1 MPLVISV
8 ATPCSATLV
17 PLQAMQIQRIT
28 LYWLCQVLG
37 WSTLTLVNIVFL
49 VVSDSMNVNA
59 VLYQLSVMVF
69 GIIATNYYR
78 ALILRWRW
86 VEMSISRLLPRVL
99 LASIVLSTLTH
110 LFTAVTFF
118 LLRYDS
124 IMASPA
130 SASLE
135 TDYRLFLS
143 LFNVMFV
150 CFFWSVIYFSY
161 HFIENRN
168 KTLKWE
174 ATINE
179 FELNRLKSQLNPHF
193 IFNALNSVRA
203 LVDEN
208 PPKAKQA
215 ITQLSNLLRNSLSM
229 DKKKLI
235 TLEEEMRTV
244 ADYLAL
250 ETIRF
255 EERLRVQFDIHPD
268 SKHYQV
274 PPMMVQTLVEN
285 GIKHGISK
293 LKEGGIISIQSEI
306 LNGQLVLRITNSG
319 YLEEKA
325 RPESGHGLANT
336 LERLRLLYNNMATFR
351 ILNKEAGQVLTEV
364 KLPIQI

>member
-1 MPLVISV
+1 
-8 ATPCSATLV
+8 
-17 PLQAMQIQRIT
+17 
-28 LYWLCQVLG
+28 
-37 WSTLTLVNIVFL
+37 
-49 VVSDSMNVNA
+49 
-59 VLYQLSVMVF
+59 MVF

-78 ALILRWRW
+78 ALITRWRW
-86 VEMSISRLLPRVL
+86 VEMSIGQLLPRVL
-99 LASIVLSTLTH
+99 LASVVLSILTH

-124 IMASPA
+124 IMASPT
-130 SASLE
+130 SANVE

-168 KTLKWE
+168 RTLKWE

-235 TLEEEMRTV
+235 SLEEEMRTV

-255 EERLRVQFDIHPD
+255 EERLRVRFDIHPG
-268 SKHYQV
+268 SRQYQV

-293 LKEGGIISIQSEI
+293 LKEGGEITIQSEVVED
-306 LNGQLVLRITNSG
+306 QLIVRITNSG
-319 YLEEKA
+319 HLEEKPK
-325 RPESGHGLANT
+325 PESGYGLANT
-336 LERLRLLYNNMATFR
+336 LERLRLLYNDMASFR
-351 ILNKEAGQVLTEV
+351 IVNVDPGHVLTEV